1 MKIPLILLSGLLSNE
16 RVWVHQRQN
25 LSDIASVQ
33 VISVSDDTP
42 EKMIHT
48 ILSAAPEKF
57 ALAGHSM
64 GGWLAQEVMRV
75 APDRVLKLCLL
86 NTTSRIDSE
95 EKRISRL
102 KMIEKVKGGSFKEV
116 VRVIADKFVFNT
128 QVKNDVEKMFL
139 EVGKEAF
146 INQELSMLKRSKMI
160 LSTIACPTVIIHA
173 EEDPVFSLQEHQEM
187 ADLIKNSKLVTVKNS
202 GHMSPMEA
210 PESVTSSLRDWLTSI
225 Q

>member
-1 MKIPLILLSGLLSNE
+1 MKIPLIFLSGLLSNE
-16 RVWVHQRQN
+16 RVWLHQRQH
-25 LSDIASVQ
+25 LSDLASIQ
-33 VISVSDDTP
+33 VISASDDTP

-48 ILSAAPEKF
+48 ILSGAPEKF

-86 NTTSRIDSE
+86 NTTSQMDSE

-102 KMIEKVKGGSFKEV
+102 KMIEKVKEGSFNEIVKG
-116 VRVIADKFVFNT
+116 IADKFVFNT

-139 EVGKEAF
+139 EVGEEAF
-146 INQELSMLKRSKMI
+146 INQELSMLKRGETKRV
-160 LSTIACPTVIIHA
+160 LSTIRCPTVVIYA
-173 EEDPVFSLQEHQEM
+173 EEDPVFSLQEHQEL
-187 ADLIKNSKLVTVKNS
+187 AHLIKNSKLVTIKNS

-210 PESVTSSLRDWLTSI
+210 PESVTSVLRAWLL

>member
-16 RVWVHQRQN
+16 RLWQHQRQN
-25 LSDIASVQ
+25 LGDIATVQ
-33 VISVSDDTP
+33 VISASDDTP

-48 ILSAAPEKF
+48 ILSQAPEKF
-57 ALAGHSM
+57 ALVGHSM

-75 APDRVLKLCLL
+75 APERVLKLCLL
-86 NTTSRIDSE
+86 NTTSRMDSE

-102 KMIEKVKGGSFKEV
+102 KMIDKVKQGSFKEV
-116 VRVIADKFVFNT
+116 VKGVVDKFVFNAH
-128 QVKNDVEKMFL
+128 VKNDVEKMFL
-139 EVGKEAF
+139 EVGEEAF

-187 ADLIKNSKLVTVKNS
+187 ADLIKNSKLVTIKNS
-202 GHMSPMEA
+202 GHMSLMEA
-210 PESVTSSLRDWLTSI
+210 PESITANLRAWLV
-225 Q
+225 